1 MDFIKTIIKKISFCS
16 IDEKSYSSTQI
27 ENYEQDINSESS
39 YKIIKNSKDQDSIN
53 MAIQNN
59 FLEDSLPYMEI
70 PEKILENKNEAK
82 KFKVEFTTKKRGRK
96 PKNMDSICS
105 KNKKEH
111 AADEWDN
118 VLRKIQVHFLNFI
131 ISFLNDIIYNHLK
144 KKDKFFL
151 KFSYSAKENIKF
163 EHVEKLKKYNIKE
176 LIENLDV
183 SSKYK
188 SKKLEETEN
197 INMRKLKDLSEYN
210 WFNEFINKNI
220 LELFEIYY
228 NNKKPLESIY
238 FNGKEIVNLK
248 EAKNFYFLL
257 QKYKK
262 YEEKLIEAAERVYLY

>member
-16 IDEKSYSSTQI
+16 IDEKSYVSTQI

-39 YKIIKNSKDQDSIN
+39 FKIIKNSKDQDSIN

-59 FLEDSLPYMEI
+59 FMKDSSTDIDI

-131 ISFLNDIIYNHLK
+131 ISFLNDIIYIHLN

-163 EHVEKLKKYNIKE
+163 DYVEKLKKYNIKE

>member
-1 MDFIKTIIKKISFCS
+1 MLKNWKNIKLYYF
-16 IDEKSYSSTQI
+16 
-27 ENYEQDINSESS
+27 ENN
-39 YKIIKNSKDQDSIN
+39 KII
-53 MAIQNN
+53 
-59 FLEDSLPYMEI
+59 
-70 PEKILENKNEAK
+70 
-82 KFKVEFTTKKRGRK
+82 
-96 PKNMDSICS
+96 
-105 KNKKEH
+105 
-111 AADEWDN
+111 
-118 VLRKIQVHFLNFI
+118 
-131 ISFLNDIIYNHLK
+131 
-144 KKDKFFL
+144 L
-151 KFSYSAKENIKF
+151 KF
-163 EHVEKLKKYNIKE
+163 NIKE

-228 NNKKPLESIY
+228 NNKKPLKSIY
-238 FNGKEIVNLK
+238 FNGKEIVNIK